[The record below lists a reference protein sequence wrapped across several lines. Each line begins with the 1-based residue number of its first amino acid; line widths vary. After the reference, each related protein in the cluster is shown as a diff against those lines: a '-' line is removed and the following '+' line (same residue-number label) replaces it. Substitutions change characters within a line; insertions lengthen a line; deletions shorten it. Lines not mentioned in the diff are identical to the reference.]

1 VTESRNLLSF
11 TVEQETSMVDL
22 QWLPIATAPRDG
34 SYIAI
39 KLKERHWYD
48 GPSVVRWD
56 GEDWHLDEGWGY
68 TEDQIVGWS
77 PLPQS

>member
-1 VTESRNLLSF
+1 
-11 TVEQETSMVDL
+11 MVDL